1 MSAGQCSERRRT
13 VKYKGIIMTTQSIS
27 LNDPVSKRIL
37 AWMDE
42 RFPFANALLFFIL
55 YLTSA
60 AVARSAMDE
69 NVNVSFLDLVNCL
82 ITWGLFL
89 VIRVFDEHKDYAE
102 DVLNHPQRVLQS
114 GLITLKHLKVL
125 AAVSIL
131 AQVAFS
137 FHLDNYTLGSAT
149 LSWLIMFT
157 YLCLMGAEFFCGE
170 WLEKRLTLYAFSHML
185 IMPLIVFW
193 LANIASP
200 SENILN
206 VLTPSLYVMMLLAFV
221 SGFCFEIARKTR
233 GPEEE
238 RDTVDSYSKIFG
250 TKGSAYVVM
259 ALVTGMLIS
268 QVLLLLVLE
277 INTVWAYGIA
287 LLVTY
292 FVAIKQVLSFVSTP
306 SLKGREKNEAAI
318 AINMLVGYLV
328 IIIAVLVNNG
338 IAWSIF

>member
-1 MSAGQCSERRRT
+1 
-13 VKYKGIIMTTQSIS
+13 MTTQSVT
-27 LNDPVSKRIL
+27 LNDSAVKRIV
-37 AWMDE
+37 AWMKE

-60 AVARSAMDE
+60 AVARAALDQE
-69 NVNVSFLDLVNCL
+69 IKVSLFDLINCL

-89 VIRVFDEHKDYAE
+89 VIRVFDEHKDYEE

-114 GLITLKHLKVL
+114 GLITLNHLKVL
-125 AAVSIL
+125 ASISIA
-131 AQVAFS
+131 AQLLLS
-137 FHLDNYTLGSAT
+137 FHLDSYTLGSAT
-149 LSWLIMFT
+149 ISWLIMFT
-157 YLCLMGAEFFCGE
+157 YLCLMGAEFFCGD

-193 LANIASP
+193 LANIATP
-200 SENILN
+200 SDDIRN
-206 VLTPSLYVMMLLAFV
+206 VLTPSLYAMMLLAFV

-238 RDTVDSYSKIFG
+238 RETVDSYSKIFG

-259 ALVTGMLIS
+259 GLITGMLFS
-268 QVLLLLVLE
+268 QALLLFFLGIE
-277 INTVWAYGIA
+277 TIWAYGIA
-287 LLVTY
+287 LIATY
-292 FVAIKQVLSFVSTP
+292 ILAIKQVSSFVAAP

-338 IAWSIF
+338 IAWSII

>member
-1 MSAGQCSERRRT
+1 
-13 VKYKGIIMTTQSIS
+13 MTTQSITV
-27 LNDPVSKRIL
+27 NDPLSKRIL

-60 AVARSAMDE
+60 AVARA
-69 NVNVSFLDLVNCL
+69 SFDPGTSLNQGISISLIDLVNCV

-89 VIRVFDEHKDYAE
+89 VIRVFDEHKDYEE

-125 AAVSIL
+125 AAISIV
-131 AQVAFS
+131 AQIVFS
-137 FHLDNYTLGSAT
+137 LHVDNYTLGSAT
-149 LSWLIMFT
+149 LSWLIMFI

-193 LANIASP
+193 LANLAAPNDDIR
-200 SENILN
+200 N
-206 VLTPSLYVMMLLAFV
+206 VLTPSLYAMMLLAFV

-250 TKGSAYVVM
+250 TQGSAYVVM
-259 ALVTGMLIS
+259 GLVSGMLIS
-268 QVLLLLVLE
+268 QILLLTLLGTDV
-277 INTVWAYGIA
+277 VWAYTIA
-287 LLVTY
+287 LVATY
-292 FVAIKQVLSFVSTP
+292 VLAIKQIFSFVRAP

>member
-1 MSAGQCSERRRT
+1 
-13 VKYKGIIMTTQSIS
+13 MTTQSTTQSIT
-27 LNDPVSKRIL
+27 LNDPVGKRIL

-60 AVARSAMDE
+60 AVARS
-69 NVNVSFLDLVNCL
+69 VLDQEVKISLIDVISCLV
-82 ITWGLFL
+82 TWGLFL
-89 VIRVFDEHKDYAE
+89 VIRVFDEHKDYQQ

-114 GLITLKHLKVL
+114 GLITLKHLKIM
-125 AAVSIL
+125 AIIAIT
-131 AQVAFS
+131 AQVLFS
-137 FHLDNYTLGSAT
+137 LYLDDFSIGGAT
-149 LSWLIMFT
+149 ISWLIMFT

-170 WLEKRLTLYAFSHML
+170 WLEKRLTLYAFSHMM
-185 IMPLIVFW
+185 IMPLTVFW
-193 LANIASP
+193 LANLATP
-200 SENILN
+200 SVDVTS

-259 ALVTGMLIS
+259 ALVSTMLVS
-268 QVLLLLVLE
+268 QVLLLLSIDVNY
-277 INTVWAYGIA
+277 IWAYCIA
-287 LLVTY
+287 LVATY
-292 FVAIKQVLSFVSTP
+292 ILAIKQVFSFVAEP

-328 IIIAVLVNNG
+328 VIIAVLVSNG
-338 IAWSIF
+338 IAWSII

>member
-1 MSAGQCSERRRT
+1 
-13 VKYKGIIMTTQSIS
+13 MTSQSVT
-27 LNDPVSKRIL
+27 LNDSVTKRIV
-37 AWMDE
+37 AWMNE

-60 AVARSAMDE
+60 AVARTA
-69 NVNVSFLDLVNCL
+69 LDHEIKISLFDVINCL
-82 ITWGLFL
+82 LTWGLFL
-89 VIRVFDEHKDYAE
+89 VIRVFDEHKDYEE

-125 AAVSIL
+125 ASISIA
-131 AQVAFS
+131 AQLLFS
-137 FHLDNYTLGSAT
+137 FHLDSYTLGSAT
-149 LSWLIMFT
+149 ISWLMMFT
-157 YLCLMGAEFFCGE
+157 YLCLMGAEFFCGS

-193 LANIASP
+193 LANIATP
-200 SENILN
+200 SDDIRN
-206 VLTPSLYVMMLLAFV
+206 VFTPSLYAMMLLAFV

-238 RDTVDSYSKIFG
+238 RETVDSYSKIFG

-259 ALVTGMLIS
+259 GLITGMLFS
-268 QVLLLLVLE
+268 QALLLFFLGIE
-277 INTVWAYGIA
+277 AMWAYGIA
-287 LLVTY
+287 LIATY
-292 FVAIKQVLSFVSTP
+292 ILAIKQVASFVAAP
-306 SLKGREKNEAAI
+306 NLKGREKNEAAI

-338 IAWSIF
+338 IAWSII

>member
-1 MSAGQCSERRRT
+1 
-13 VKYKGIIMTTQSIS
+13 MTSQSVT
-27 LNDPVSKRIL
+27 LNDSVTKRIV
-37 AWMDE
+37 AWMNE

-60 AVARSAMDE
+60 AVARTA
-69 NVNVSFLDLVNCL
+69 LDHEIKISLFDVINCL
-82 ITWGLFL
+82 LTWGLFL
-89 VIRVFDEHKDYAE
+89 VIRVFDEHKDYEE

-125 AAVSIL
+125 ASISIA
-131 AQVAFS
+131 AQLLFS
-137 FHLDNYTLGSAT
+137 FHLDSYTLGSAT
-149 LSWLIMFT
+149 ISWLIMFT
-157 YLCLMGAEFFCGE
+157 YLCLMGAEFFCGS

-193 LANIASP
+193 LANIATP
-200 SENILN
+200 SDDIRN
-206 VLTPSLYVMMLLAFV
+206 VFTPSLYAMMLLAFV

-238 RDTVDSYSKIFG
+238 RETVDSYSKIFG

-259 ALVTGMLIS
+259 GLITGMLFS
-268 QVLLLLVLE
+268 QALLLFFLGIE
-277 INTVWAYGIA
+277 AMWAYGFALIA
-287 LLVTY
+287 TY
-292 FVAIKQVLSFVSTP
+292 ILAIKQVASFVAAP

-338 IAWSIF
+338 IAWSII

>member
-1 MSAGQCSERRRT
+1 
-13 VKYKGIIMTTQSIS
+13 MTSQSVT
-27 LNDPVSKRIL
+27 LNDSVTKRIV
-37 AWMDE
+37 AWMNE

-60 AVARSAMDE
+60 AVARTA
-69 NVNVSFLDLVNCL
+69 LDHEIKISLFDVINCL
-82 ITWGLFL
+82 LTWGLFL
-89 VIRVFDEHKDYAE
+89 VIRVFDEHKDYEE

-125 AAVSIL
+125 ASISIA
-131 AQVAFS
+131 AQLLFS
-137 FHLDNYTLGSAT
+137 FHLDSYTLGSAT
-149 LSWLIMFT
+149 ISWLIMFT
-157 YLCLMGAEFFCGE
+157 YLCLMGAEFFCGS

-193 LANIASP
+193 LANIATP
-200 SENILN
+200 SDDIRN
-206 VLTPSLYVMMLLAFV
+206 VFTPSLYAMMLLAFV
-221 SGFCFEIARKTR
+221 SGFCFEIARKPL

-238 RDTVDSYSKIFG
+238 RETVDSYSKIFG

-259 ALVTGMLIS
+259 GLITGMLFS
-268 QVLLLLVLE
+268 QALLLFFLGIE
-277 INTVWAYGIA
+277 AMWAYGIA
-287 LLVTY
+287 LIATY
-292 FVAIKQVLSFVSTP
+292 ILAIKQVASFVAAP

-338 IAWSIF
+338 IAWSII

>member
-1 MSAGQCSERRRT
+1 
-13 VKYKGIIMTTQSIS
+13 MTSQSVT
-27 LNDPVSKRIL
+27 LNDSVTKRIV
-37 AWMDE
+37 AWMNE

-60 AVARSAMDE
+60 AVARTA
-69 NVNVSFLDLVNCL
+69 LDHEIKISLFDVINCL
-82 ITWGLFL
+82 LTWGLFL
-89 VIRVFDEHKDYAE
+89 VIRVFDEHKDYEE

-125 AAVSIL
+125 ASISIA
-131 AQVAFS
+131 AQLLFS
-137 FHLDNYTLGSAT
+137 FHLDSYTLGSAT
-149 LSWLIMFT
+149 ISWLIMFT
-157 YLCLMGAEFFCGE
+157 YLCLMGAEFFCGS

-193 LANIASP
+193 LANIATP
-200 SENILN
+200 SDDIRN
-206 VLTPSLYVMMLLAFV
+206 VFTPSLYAMMLLAFV

-238 RDTVDSYSKIFG
+238 RETVDSYSKIFG

-259 ALVTGMLIS
+259 GLITGMLFS
-268 QVLLLLVLE
+268 QALLLFFLGIE
-277 INTVWAYGIA
+277 AMWAYGIA
-287 LLVTY
+287 LIATY
-292 FVAIKQVLSFVSTP
+292 ILAIKQVASFVAAP

-338 IAWSIF
+338 IAWSII

>member
-1 MSAGQCSERRRT
+1 
-13 VKYKGIIMTTQSIS
+13 MTTQSVT
-27 LNDPVSKRIL
+27 LNDSVAKRIV
-37 AWMDE
+37 AWMNE

-60 AVARSAMDE
+60 AVARSVLDQE
-69 NVNVSFLDLVNCL
+69 VKVSFLDVFNCL

-89 VIRVFDEHKDYAE
+89 VIRIFDEHKDYE
-102 DVLNHPQRVLQS
+102 LDVLNHPQRVLQS

-125 AAVSIL
+125 AAISIA
-131 AQVAFS
+131 AQFLFS
-137 FHLDNYTLGSAT
+137 FYLDGFSFGGAT
-149 LSWLIMFT
+149 LSWIIMFG
-157 YLCLMGAEFFCGE
+157 YLCLMGVEFFCGE

-193 LANIASP
+193 LANIATPGSD
-200 SENILN
+200 ITQ

-238 RDTVDSYSKIFG
+238 RETVDSYSKIFG
-250 TKGSAYVVM
+250 TQGSAYVVM
-259 ALVTGMLIS
+259 GLISGMLLS
-268 QVLLLLVLE
+268 QVLLLISLDVE
-277 INTVWAYGIA
+277 SVWAYCIA
-287 LLVTY
+287 LVATY
-292 FVAIKQVLSFVSTP
+292 ILAIKQVLSFVSTP
-306 SLKGREKNEAAI
+306 TLKAREKNEAAI

-338 IAWSIF
+338 IAWSMI